1 MIKEFQGEYRFL
13 SNFWPAE
20 VQYQG
25 LIFPT
30 VEHAYQAAK
39 TENWAHR
46 YEIQFMDKPGDAKK
60 FGKKVEIRE
69 DWNSI
74 KFHIMKELVEEKF
87 RKPWLQKLLLA
98 TGTEELQEG
107 NSWGDTYWGV
117 CWGIGQNKLG
127 QILMQVREEIKRG
140 S

>member
-13 SNFWPAE
+13 SNFWPSE

-39 TENWAHR
+39 TENRQHR
-46 YEIQFMDKPGDAKK
+46 CEIQNMDKPGDAKK
-60 FGKKVEIRE
+60 FGNKVEIRE

-74 KFHIMKELVEEKF
+74 KLQIMEELIREKF

-98 TGTEELQEG
+98 TGTEELQER
-107 NSWGDTYWGV
+107 NKWGDTYWGF
-117 CWGIGQNKLG
+117 CGGIGQNHLG
-127 QILMQVREEIKRG
+127 KILMKVREEIRNG
-140 S
+140 R